1 MRQAALKV
9 FLVLALALPATAC
22 ASKNPRP
29 QASEAGAPRPAL
41 VRFGQ
46 SKAKGD
52 VGIGVN
58 SFLWRATLDTL
69 GFMPVASADPF
80 GGTYI
85 TEWHANTER
94 PLERFKIQVFILDT
108 RLRADGIAVQV
119 FRQINNGAT
128 WVDASVDP
136 DTPLQIE
143 NAILTRARQLRISS
157 LDTRR

>member
-46 SKAKGD
+46 SKTKGD